1 MTVSQTTATHGR
13 ADLGVLAGVSVAAAT
28 GSLSGAYAV
37 RKLAE
42 MGARISTIDTD
53 TFPTAYP
60 VTNPRPLWPAG
71 LAAALTVPNAASIGT
86 GTEAL
91 EALADIQPT
100 LLIEDLGLKRSLPAE
115 WDRLRARIPGMT
127 TVSISPYGPDGPAA
141 NDPSSDLTLW
151 AKSGMAW
158 TSPGMPDWVRDHAA
172 EPPLAPTGV
181 SAASIAG
188 GTVAVVAALSALAFG
203 DAEGRDVHVSELDA
217 LVSLNYD
224 PVNRSQYTR
233 RVDPRGREFPGTN
246 CYLPCRDGWVV
257 IGATSQS
264 HWDALVDAMG
274 RPEWATSGAFDARE
288 DRSAN
293 WDALM
298 PLVVS
303 WTSTLSGKELTEDLQ
318 ARGIGSHWA
327 TTLAEAATS
336 DQPASRGYFR
346 SADVGGTTVP
356 VPGVPFVLSQP
367 EGAPTRPSGNGPATA
382 AQDPGDLP
390 LKGVRVLD
398 FGQYIAAPFAG
409 RWLAALGAE
418 VILIESRLNP
428 ADFRAGAVGA
438 DGIPGPNRSAAFNV
452 LAQGKKG
459 VPLNMRTEEARDI
472 ARKLAAKSD
481 IVIENYSTGMM
492 DRWGLSYADLSPL
505 NPGLIYLSVG
515 AWGRGGPLKDY
526 AGLHSVI
533 NAFSGLAD
541 VTGYSQGGPR
551 LLGSFFPDP
560 FSGTCATWAALAAL
574 RLREQTGKG
583 VFVDFAMTE
592 ALMTLTLEPQ
602 LAAAIGATPPVRD
615 GSHHPRFAPHNI
627 YPSAG
632 DDCWVAI
639 AVRTEDEW
647 RALCH
652 TIGREQW
659 LADASLGS
667 AEGRKARE
675 ADLDSAIAEW
685 TAARSNDEAAQR
697 LNNAGVPASP
707 CLDPAEVAADL
718 HLDARGSVLTV
729 DHPTVGPRRYPSLPW
744 RFGSDPIAPA
754 GPAPLL
760 NQYTVPVLQDLLGL
774 TVADIEELYHA
785 NVLT

>member
-1 MTVSQTTATHGR
+1 MTASQTGSSVR
-13 ADLGVLAGVSVAAAT
+13 SDLRILGGVTVAAAT
-28 GSLSGAYAV
+28 GSLAGAYAV

-42 MGARISTIDTD
+42 MGASISSIDAD
-53 TFPTAYP
+53 ALPRAHP
-60 VTNPRPLWPAG
+60 MTNDRALWPPG
-71 LAAALTVPNAASIGT
+71 LAEVLTPAGAASVSGA
-86 GTEAL
+86 EAL
-91 EALADIQPT
+91 EAVADLRPT
-100 LLIEDLGLKRSLPAE
+100 LFIEDLGLKQSFPAE
-115 WDRLRARIPGMT
+115 WERLRTQIPDLT
-127 TVSISPYGPDGPAA
+127 TISISPYGSDGPAS

-151 AKSGMAW
+151 ARSGMAW
-158 TSPGMPDWVRDHAA
+158 TSPGMPDWIRDHAA

-181 SAASIAG
+181 SVASIAG

-203 DAEGRDVHVSELDA
+203 DGRSREVHVSELDA

-224 PVNRSQYTR
+224 PINRSQYTR
-233 RVDPRGREFPGTN
+233 RVEQRGREFPGTN

-264 HWDALVDAMG
+264 HWEALVDVMG
-274 RPEWATSGAFDARE
+274 NPEWATSGAFDARE

-303 WTSTLSGKELTEDLQ
+303 WTTTLSGKELTEELQ

-327 TTLAEAATS
+327 TTLAEAAAS
-336 DQPASRGYFR
+336 DQPAARGYFR
-346 SADVGGTTVP
+346 AEDVHGTSVA

-367 EGAPTRPSGNGPATA
+367 DADPAETDRAAGSPSNDGARG
-382 AQDPGDLP
+382 LP
-390 LKGVRVLD
+390 LEGVRVLD

-409 RWLAALGAE
+409 RWLAALGAT
-418 VILIESRLNP
+418 VILVESRLNP

-438 DGIPGPNRSAAFNV
+438 DGIPGPNRAAAFNI

-459 VPLNMRTEEARDI
+459 IPLNMRTAEARDI
-472 ARKLAAKSD
+472 ARRLAAQSD
-481 IVIENYSTGMM
+481 IVIENYSSGIME
-492 DRWGLSYADLSPL
+492 RWGLSYADLSPL
-505 NPGLIYLSVG
+505 NPRLIYLSVG

-541 VTGYSQGGPR
+541 VTGYPEGGPR

-574 RLREQTGKG
+574 RLRKQTGKG

-602 LAAAIGATPPVRD
+602 LAAALGANPPARD
-615 GSHHPRFAPHNI
+615 GSHHPHFAPHSI
-627 YPSAG
+627 YPGAG
-632 DDCWVAI
+632 NDRWVAI
-639 AVRTEDEW
+639 AVRTNDEW
-647 RALCH
+647 RALCRVL
-652 TIGREQW
+652 GQDDW
-659 LADASLGS
+659 LADDGLGS
-667 AEGRKARE
+667 PEGRKARE
-675 ADLDSAIAEW
+675 HELDAGIASW
-685 TAARSNDEAAQR
+685 TASRANEDAARR
-697 LNNAGVPASP
+697 LIEAGVPAAP
-707 CLDPAEVAADL
+707 CLDPAEVAADP
-718 HLDARGSVLTV
+718 HLESRGSLLSV
-729 DHPTVGPRRYPSLPW
+729 DHPAVGPRRYPSLPW
-744 RFGSDPIAPA
+744 RFDSTPIAPA

-760 NQYTVPVLQDLLGL
+760 HQYTVPVLQDLLGF
-774 TVADIEELYHA
+774 TVEEIGELVHN

>member
-1 MTVSQTTATHGR
+1 MASSATTSASQRLSLHVLDGVTVS
-13 ADLGVLAGVSVAAAT
+13 AAT
-28 GSLSGAYAV
+28 VSLAGAYAV

-42 MGARISTIDTD
+42 MGASVSTMDVD
-53 TFPTAYP
+53 NLPRDHP
-60 VTNPRPLWPAG
+60 VTNDRALWPPG
-71 LAAALTVPNAASIGT
+71 LAEI
-86 GTEAL
+86 
-91 EALADIQPT
+91 LAPAGGSGPSKARVT
-100 LLIEDLGLKRSLPAE
+100 PLPSLFIEDLGLKQSFPIE
-115 WDRLRARIPGMT
+115 WERLRKRIPDLA
-127 TVSISPYGPDGPAA
+127 TVSISPYGPDGPASRG
-141 NDPSSDLTLW
+141 PSSDLTLW
-151 AKSGMAW
+151 ARSGMAW
-158 TSPGMPDWVRDHAA
+158 TSPGMPDWIRDHAV

-203 DAEGRDVHVSELDA
+203 DGRGREVHVSELDA

-233 RVDPRGREFPGTN
+233 RVEPRGREFPGTN

-274 RPEWATSGAFDARE
+274 NPEWATSGAFDARE

-298 PLVVS
+298 PLVVA
-303 WTSTLSGKELTEDLQ
+303 WTTTLSGRELTEELQ
-318 ARGIGSHWA
+318 GRGIGSHWA
-327 TTLAEAATS
+327 TTLAEAAAS
-336 DQPASRGYFR
+336 EQPAARGYFR
-346 SADVGGTTVP
+346 TEDARGAPVA
-356 VPGVPFVLSQP
+356 VPGVPFVLTQP
-367 EGAPTRPSGNGPATA
+367 DADSAERGRAAASTGSNGTRG
-382 AQDPGDLP
+382 LP
-390 LKGVRVLD
+390 LEGVRILD

-459 VPLNMRTEEARDI
+459 VPLNMRTAEARDI
-472 ARKLAAKSD
+472 ARRLAARSD
-481 IVIENYSTGMM
+481 IVIENYSSGMM
-492 DRWGLSYADLSPL
+492 DRWGLGYADLSPS
-505 NPGLIYLSVG
+505 NAGLIYLSVG
-515 AWGRGGPLKDY
+515 AWGRDGPLKDY

-541 VTGYSQGGPR
+541 VTGYAGGGPR

-574 RLREQTGKG
+574 RLRQQTGRG

-602 LAAAIGATPPVRD
+602 LAAALGSDPPMRD
-615 GSHHPRFAPHNI
+615 GSHHPRFAPHGI

-632 DDCWVAI
+632 DDRWVAI
-639 AVRTEDEW
+639 AVRTDDEW
-647 RALCH
+647 RALCRVL
-652 TIGREQW
+652 GRDDW
-659 LADASLGS
+659 PADAGLGS
-667 AEGRKARE
+667 PEGRKARE
-675 ADLDSAIAEW
+675 SELDTGVASW
-685 TAARSNDEAAQR
+685 TASRSNEEVTRR
-697 LNNAGVPASP
+697 LTEAGVPASP
-707 CLDPAEVAADL
+707 CLDPAEVASDL
-718 HLDARGSVLTV
+718 HLDSRGSVLSV

-744 RFGSDPIAPA
+744 RFGDAPIPPA

-760 NQYTVPVLQDLLGL
+760 HQYTVPVLQEVLGL
-774 TVADIEELYHA
+774 TVEDIEELVR
-785 NVLT
+785 NDVLT